1 MLFVQNTNSQVS
13 NKLDKDHICILIALG
28 MLTFMSVLDGS
39 IVNIALPSISKDLHI
54 PLNQA
59 TWTVIVY
66 LIVISGLL
74 LLFGRMGDVFGKIKI
89 FKIGTVIFTIGSF
102 LAGISEF
109 GLIFLLAARV
119 VQAIGASMAMATSF
133 GITTS
138 NFPANMRARAMSI
151 TGMFVSLG
159 AIAGPAIG
167 GAILS
172 LLSWSYIFWVNVP
185 FGLLTILIGIKYFPK
200 DTIAQ
205 PDEKIDYTGSIL
217 FFAFIAIFF
226 LAVNAAEVVGFQ
238 DIWVI
243 SGLVISILFLIAF
256 IKVENVIKEPM
267 IKLEI
272 FKNQLYSISLTTAFL
287 VFAIN
292 SYTNILMPFYLQDL
306 RKLTPGQAGLILMCF
321 PIANFIFS
329 PISGWAGDKF
339 DKELITLIGL
349 AGLTLSQI
357 GYLSIGGASPYV
369 LLVITLIA
377 NGMSSAIFMSPNNA
391 LTMSTVPRP
400 LLGIAGSVTALAR
413 NVGFIVGNTFAT
425 TMLFIGMSQLA
436 GYRVIN
442 YLPKHPEYFIQS
454 MHWSF
459 IFAALMSLLAFALT
473 LYRMLKRNAL
483 HKYVARN

>member
-1 MLFVQNTNSQVS
+1 
-13 NKLDKDHICILIALG
+13 

-138 NFPANMRARAMSI
+138 NFPASMRARAMSI

-238 DIWVI
+238 DILVI

-357 GYLSIGGASPYV
+357 GYLSIGGASPYL

-436 GYRVIN
+436 GYRVVN

>member
-138 NFPANMRARAMSI
+138 NFPASMRARAMSI

-238 DIWVI
+238 DILVI

-306 RKLTPGQAGLILMCF
+306 RKLTPGQTGLILMCF

-357 GYLSIGGASPYV
+357 GYLSIGGASPYL

-436 GYRVIN
+436 GYRVVN

>member
-1 MLFVQNTNSQVS
+1 MTLVQKTKSSNSDH
-13 NKLDKDHICILIALG
+13 LDKDHILIMIALG
-28 MLTFMSVLDGS
+28 IFTFMSVLDGS
-39 IVNIALPSISKDLHI
+39 IVNIALPSISKDLAI

-89 FKIGTVIFTIGSF
+89 FKIGTIIFTIGSF
-102 LAGISEF
+102 LAGISRF
-109 GLIFLLAARV
+109 GLYFLLAARV
-119 VQAIGASMAMATSF
+119 VQAVGASMTMSTSF

-138 NFPANMRARAMSI
+138 NFPASMRARAMSVI
-151 TGMFVSLG
+151 GMFVSLG

-172 LLSWSYIFWVNVP
+172 IFNWTYIFWVNVP
-185 FGLLTILIGIKYFPK
+185 IGLIAIVIGIKYFPQ

-205 PDEKIDYTGSIL
+205 PNEKIDYSGSTL
-217 FFAFIAIFF
+217 FFSFVAVFF
-226 LAVNAAEVVGFQ
+226 LAINAAEVVGFQ

-243 SGLVISILFLIAF
+243 IGLVVALLLLAAF
-256 IKVENVIKEPM
+256 IKVENLIKFPM

-287 VFAIN
+287 VFAVN

-306 RKLTPGQAGLILMCF
+306 RGLTPGQSGLILMAF

-349 AGLTLSQI
+349 AGLVLSQV
-357 GYLSIGGASPYV
+357 GYLLINGGSPY
-369 LLVITLIA
+369 LLIILTLIA
-377 NGMSSAIFMSPNNA
+377 NGTSAAIFQSPNNA
-391 LTMSTVPRP
+391 LTMSTVPKP

-413 NVGFIVGNTFAT
+413 NIGFIVGNTFAT
-425 TMLFIGMSQLA
+425 TMLFLGMSHLA
-436 GYRVIN
+436 GRRVLN
-442 YLPKHPEYFIQS
+442 YLPAHPDYFLQA

-459 IFAALMSLLAFALT
+459 IFAAVLALAAFVLT
-473 LYRMLKRNAL
+473 LYRMLKRQVL
-483 HKYVARN
+483 QKYIAKN

>member
-138 NFPANMRARAMSI
+138 NFPASMRARAMSI

-436 GYRVIN
+436 GYRVVN

>member
-357 GYLSIGGASPYV
+357 GYLSISGDSPYV

>member
-1 MLFVQNTNSQVS
+1 
-13 NKLDKDHICILIALG
+13 

>member
-1 MLFVQNTNSQVS
+1 
-13 NKLDKDHICILIALG
+13 

-138 NFPANMRARAMSI
+138 NFPASMRARAMSI

-238 DIWVI
+238 DILVI

-306 RKLTPGQAGLILMCF
+306 RKLTPGQTGLILMCF

-357 GYLSIGGASPYV
+357 GYLSIGGASPYL

-436 GYRVIN
+436 GYRVVN

>member
-138 NFPANMRARAMSI
+138 NFPASMRARAMSI

-238 DIWVI
+238 DILVI

-357 GYLSIGGASPYV
+357 GYLSIGGASPYL

-436 GYRVIN
+436 GYRVVN